1 MELKNEGTGRKSFAL
16 VVRGTPDDFQW
27 LIDQAKIA
35 GLYVVF
41 SKSSSQKLII
51 EEVSW

>member
-16 VVRGTPDDFQW
+16 VVRGTPEDFQW
-27 LIDQAKIA
+27 LIEQARIV
-35 GLYVVF
+35 GLYIVF
-41 SKSSSQKLII
+41 SKSSTQKLII

>member
-1 MELKNEGTGRKSFAL
+1 LEINKEGTGRKSFAL
-16 VVRGTPDDFQW
+16 ICRGDPSDFQW

-35 GLYVVF
+35 GLFVVY